1 MKVTETTKETVHT
14 ADAYVKDLSKRL
26 ELVQNTIG
34 AVSES
39 RTLLLAVP
47 KTYVEADHEPSKA
60 ILDLF
65 DILEMKEQY
74 FNIEVSKELVNMGD
88 GVIMYELSLTVTRN
102 SKLEKLQELLTI

>member
-34 AVSES
+34 AVRDS

-47 KTYVEADHEPSKA
+47 KTYVEADHKPSKA
-60 ILDLF
+60 ILELF
-65 DILEMKEQY
+65 DILGTKEQY
-74 FNIEVSKELVNMGD
+74 FNIEVSKEIIDMGD
-88 GVIMYELSLTVTRN
+88 GVLVYELSLTVTKN
-102 SKLEKLQELLTI
+102 SKLDKLQELLNS